1 MNNDDIVSLIKHFM
15 RNEQNAVE
23 EIINK
28 IGRAVQ
34 QY

>member
-23 EIINK
+23 EIINTPLAK
-28 IGRAVQ
+28 RQI
-34 QY
+34 